1 MSVRH
6 IWTGFA
12 GLLLLA
18 GCRGAPVG
26 TRIDVA
32 TFDEAGQ
39 PKQHYTNF
47 RGATY
52 RLSPGGLLEVV
63 MRAQRPS
70 SVDPTQT
77 IEQVLYIKSFWNPQP
92 ARSFIDSSQIDA
104 RAQFAML
111 TPPTGVRYDGTA
123 MVTYR
128 FDKKTRQLSGW
139 IESGTLTPRFR
150 MGNALEP
157 FGPANFTG
165 TFVAHEK
172 PGDVVNTAQ
181 MLENQFNRPLAGA
194 AK

>member
-1 MSVRH
+1 MSVRYML
-6 IWTGFA
+6 IGLTGFS
-12 GLLLLA
+12 LLA
-18 GCRGAPVG
+18 GCRGGPVG

-47 RGATY
+47 RSAAY
-52 RLSPGGLLEVV
+52 RMSPGGLVEVV
-63 MRAQRPS
+63 MRAERPS
-70 SVDPTQT
+70 SIDPTQT
-77 IEQVLYIKSFWNPQP
+77 IEQVFYLKSFWNPQP
-92 ARSFIDSSQIDA
+92 ARSFIDASQIDA

-128 FDKKTRQLSGW
+128 FDKQTRKLSGW

-150 MGNALEP
+150 MGDALEP

-165 TFVAHEK
+165 TFVAEEK
-172 PGDVVNTAQ
+172 PGLVVNTAQ
-181 MLENQFNRPLAGA
+181 MLESQFNRPLAGA